1 MPRAVDSAHDVDQR
15 DCRLTVAQV
24 RPHADGAAV
33 TFFESARIYRLL
45 RRNPDYNTILRRLR
59 QAVTARTPVC
69 VRFVEPN
76 GGVIE
81 SVRADY

>member
-1 MPRAVDSAHDVDQR
+1 MARAVDRVRDADQR

-45 RRNPDYNTILRRLR
+45 RGNPDYNTILRRLR
-59 QAVTARTPVC
+59 QAITAQRPVC

-76 GGVIE
+76 GAVIE
-81 SVRADY
+81 SVQTDD